1 MKKLVITEVSV
12 QSKGPFLFTGI
23 FEDFRLLEADLSDP
37 QKESLVGNIYAAK
50 VKDVNKGLNG
60 AFLSLDKEH
69 KGFLPTDRLSDAVFL
84 KKVSPKPIV
93 QDEVVLVKVVK
104 DAHQEK
110 DCFLSVKLPKS
121 FPGEWKDAEPET
133 LLYREKP
140 FWLRRLLNDA
150 PSTYEEVVTDLPS
163 IYADAHSVRSDAR
176 RYEDDFPLAKVYNIE
191 NQLEKALQKTVYL
204 NSGAALVIER
214 SEGFV
219 FVDVNSKK
227 NVKNKEKQE
236 ALLAINKEA
245 AKELFFQLRLR
256 NLSGMILV
264 DFIHMDREHQALL
277 ERELRSLSKK
287 ETVQTEF
294 VDFTGLQLAE
304 LTRKRTRKTLF
315 EQIFER

>member
-1 MKKLVITEVSV
+1 
-12 QSKGPFLFTGI
+12 
-23 FEDFRLLEADLSDP
+23 
-37 QKESLVGNIYAAK
+37 
-50 VKDVNKGLNG
+50 
-60 AFLSLDKEH
+60 
-69 KGFLPTDRLSDAVFL
+69 
-84 KKVSPKPIV
+84 
-93 QDEVVLVKVVK
+93 
-104 DAHQEK
+104 
-110 DCFLSVKLPKS
+110 
-121 FPGEWKDAEPET
+121 
-133 LLYREKP
+133 
-140 FWLRRLLNDA
+140 
-150 PSTYEEVVTDLPS
+150 
-163 IYADAHSVRSDAR
+163 
-176 RYEDDFPLAKVYNIE
+176 
-191 NQLEKALQKTVYL
+191 VYL

-236 ALLAINKEA
+236 TILEINKEA

-264 DFIHMDREHQALL
+264 DFIHMDREHRALL